1 MTTEDSYKRGNLIV
15 VNWYQRDAKLT
26 FAQLRL
32 VSNLCE
38 VIADEFAA
46 VALEMDVKNNP
57 QRTKNISSDLAEAFA
72 DASDLI
78 QDGVTSLR
86 FRLLLDMMGM
96 EIQFATLNKTISTAV
111 LVLDQKILEAELRN
125 SFFNVAGVP
134 IPDGEDGGEMME
146 VLISHIAEI
155 QLTRTTKK
163 RG

>member
-1 MTTEDSYKRGNLIV
+1 MSTEDSYKRGNLVI
-15 VNWYQRDAKLT
+15 VNWYQRDTKLT
-26 FAQLRL
+26 FTQLRL

-46 VALEMDVKNNP
+46 VALDIDVKNNP

-125 SFFNVAGVP
+125 SFFSVAGVP

-155 QLTRTTKK
+155 QLTRTSKK
-163 RG
+163 KG